1 MKLEKK
7 IELVRGDIYSCE
19 ILMFVFN
26 IFLHFHLILILALKA
41 KMTYPMFC
49 MVDISVF
56 VWQMM
61 QKRQSY
67 SVAHNYAK

>member
-7 IELVRGDIYSCE
+7 IALVRGDIYSCE

-26 IFLHFHLILILALKA
+26 IFLHFHLILILTLKV

-49 MVDISVF
+49 MVDINF
-56 VWQMM
+56 
-61 QKRQSY
+61 
-67 SVAHNYAK
+67 AKVYLYVR

>member
-1 MKLEKK
+1 MKLEKNRV
-7 IELVRGDIYSCE
+7 VRGDIYSCE

-26 IFLHFHLILILALKA
+26 IFLHFHLILILTLKA
-41 KMTYPMFC
+41 KMTYLMFC

-56 VWQMM
+56 VWQIM

-67 SVAHNYAK
+67 SIAHNYTKQ

>member
-1 MKLEKK
+1 
-7 IELVRGDIYSCE
+7 
-19 ILMFVFN
+19 MFVFN
-26 IFLHFHLILILALKA
+26 IFLHFHLILILTLKA

-56 VWQMM
+56 VWQIM

-67 SVAHNYAK
+67 SVAHNYTK